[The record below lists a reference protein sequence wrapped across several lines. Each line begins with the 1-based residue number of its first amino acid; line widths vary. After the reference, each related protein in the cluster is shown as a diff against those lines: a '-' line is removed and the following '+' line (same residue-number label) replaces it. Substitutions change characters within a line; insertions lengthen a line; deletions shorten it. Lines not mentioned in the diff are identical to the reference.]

1 MRRKRYFVLTDTNQL
16 RYYRT
21 EDTRQPV
28 SGNIHLNRS
37 VLLLVQNTLYG
48 IHVYIVCMEKLC
60 VIFLFSFSLCAVD
73 VNDET
78 ESGDGM

>member
-37 VLLLVQNTLYG
+37 VLVLVQNTLYYV
-48 IHVYIVCMEKLC
+48 HTC
-60 VIFLFSFSLCAVD
+60 VHCVHGETVRNFSFFFQSVC
-73 VNDET
+73 
-78 ESGDGM
+78 S